1 MTGPVFDAY
10 HAWLGI
16 PAKDHPLNHYR
27 LLGLELF
34 ESNLDVIEAAADR
47 QMGFVRQYQSGEH
60 AADAARILN
69 ELAIARL
76 RLLRAAP
83 KATYDARLR
92 QQLAPPKSEFS
103 PEPDVI
109 DYGRLAKNGKSKNS
123 TSRASSSNR
132 LLIISGSIAAV
143 IAVLAVILF
152 TSPAKPISV
161 AAGKTEST
169 KTNRDSSDADKASA
183 KESPK
188 ARPAVD
194 SKTDIAAD
202 DSDGLRS
209 KPADSNPETV
219 VSQSPLAQRSETD
232 DVPLAAMETDAA
244 EAVPQEAQPEPP
256 RERVAIPSNER
267 QKSIRVQLDDSLGLA
282 KATNTLKKSQALKD
296 LMKIADDP
304 ATSGDELYVVIQA
317 ALPLIR
323 EKSDLAALRTTVQKL
338 TDKFQLDPINEQ
350 AKQLEEFIAACKSS
364 PTLDQAV
371 KDVVAL
377 VELANGENR
386 FADAKRSLDF
396 AELAAK
402 KLNAKNSITLLAESR
417 KLVDER
423 DKAFADQK
431 KGLQTLKMSPD
442 DPQANFL
449 VGNTMA
455 VF

>member
-1 MTGPVFDAY
+1 MA
-10 HAWLGI
+10 
-16 PAKDHPLNHYR
+16 
-27 LLGLELF
+27 
-34 ESNLDVIEAAADR
+34 ES
-47 QMGFVRQYQSGEH
+47 
-60 AADAARILN
+60 
-69 ELAIARL
+69 
-76 RLLRAAP
+76 P
-83 KATYDARLR
+83 
-92 QQLAPPKSEFS
+92 
-103 PEPDVI
+103 
-109 DYGRLAKNGKSKNS
+109 KNGKSKNS